1 MFVCSVSVAQF
12 VSIPIWKALFNK
24 FSFNHQLLS
33 RGWIWNLHTELKM
46 DHDWLDFRLNFSISF
61 CFIILFI
68 TISTVTSQQERSGF
82 EFTGWLGTFCVEFA
96 CSSCVGSLQV
106 VQLPPTDTHLE
117 LMGVSKLAVGVK
129 VSMNDSLSLPLCQ
142 PFDTLATC
150 QGCTP
155 LLAKSIQHTYVK
167 KWELNKK
174 KIRKKVY
181 WRIDLKA

>member
-46 DHDWLDFRLNFSISF
+46 DHDWFDFRLNFSISF

-68 TISTVTSQQERSGF
+68 TISTVTSQQEHSGF
-82 EFTGWLGTFCVEFA
+82 KFTGWLGTFCVEFA

-106 VQLPPTDTHLE
+106 VQLPPTDTHRE
-117 LMGVSKLAVGVK
+117 LMGVSKLAVGVMILCLYLC
-129 VSMNDSLSLPLCQ
+129 VSPL
-142 PFDTLATC
+142 
-150 QGCTP
+150 
-155 LLAKSIQHTYVK
+155 IH
-167 KWELNKK
+167 
-174 KIRKKVY
+174 
-181 WRIDLKA
+181 